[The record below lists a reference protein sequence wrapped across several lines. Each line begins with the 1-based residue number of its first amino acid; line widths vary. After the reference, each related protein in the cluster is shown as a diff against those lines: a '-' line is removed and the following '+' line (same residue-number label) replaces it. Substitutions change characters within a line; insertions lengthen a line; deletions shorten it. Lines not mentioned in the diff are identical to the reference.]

1 MVRSQKASS
10 IDGFESSEC
19 NGQEYPSNSN
29 FETSLKYAI
38 AKLLILTPGT
48 QDFNKYESSPD
59 GAFYGHAVCHYQSN
73 HIDCINCLY
82 GAAIRLLELCP
93 RQIGDT
99 RILLMVPF
107 MVMRF
112 ATTNR
117 RLQIASLAFMLP
129 QIACLSFVLDELE
142 VGFCLGLELFVI
154 QGMKLTRLLTRSK

>member
-1 MVRSQKASS
+1 MKGVTILLLLLGLCCLVRSQKASS

-48 QDFNKYESSPD
+48 QNFNKYESSPD

-93 RQIGDT
+93 RQVGGKILFGLAT
-99 RILLMVPF
+99 RCYIRYETYPF
-107 MVMRF
+107 
-112 ATTNR
+112 TD
-117 RLQIASLAFMLP
+117 P
-129 QIACLSFVLDELE
+129 LE
-142 VGFCLGLELFVI
+142 VI
-154 QGMKLTRLLTRSK
+154 S